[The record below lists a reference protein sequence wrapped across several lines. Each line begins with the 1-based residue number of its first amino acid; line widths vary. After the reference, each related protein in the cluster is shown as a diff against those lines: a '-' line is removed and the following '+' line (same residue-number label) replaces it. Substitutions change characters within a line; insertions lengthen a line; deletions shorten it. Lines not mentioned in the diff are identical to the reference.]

1 MKIVLLL
8 ISLMV
13 LSSGVFAQTKK
24 EMTKEEKKAAR
35 QAKKQKKIDEGRFM
49 MFPIAA
55 PGYTPELGALVA
67 AGGLMSFKTNR
78 HDSLIQ
84 RSSMPFTVAYTTTG
98 AIVAQAILTS
108 FWFKDKLRIN
118 ADLWVK
124 DMPDNYWGVGYE
136 KASEMHQSDTTTA
149 YNRQW
154 WWINP
159 RFLFQVKKNFF
170 VGLNMDYNY
179 TKGTDA
185 APPVAADSIFRYYED
200 KPMNS
205 GLGLILRYDSRDVPV
220 DAWKGVL
227 VDVRGTF
234 YSTALGGDNDYQIWQ
249 IDYRQYATIGQEG
262 QVLAWQIKT
271 RIGVGD
277 VPYGEMS
284 QLGTPFDLRGYMWGR
299 YRDNNMFFFLMEY
312 RHAFIRDDGTRS
324 PHGVVGWLGSGTVF
338 NEDNFSGK
346 TNNLSWLPNFGVG
359 YRWEVQP
366 RMTLRLDFGIGR
378 ESSGI
383 YFNFNQAF

>member
-1 MKIVLLL
+1 MATNGICQ
-8 ISLMV
+8 SN
-13 LSSGVFAQTKK
+13 K

-35 QAKKQKKIDEGRFM
+35 KAKKQKKIDEGRFM

-108 FWFKDKLRIN
+108 YWFKDKLRIN
-118 ADLWVK
+118 ADLWIK

-159 RFLFQVKKNFF
+159 RFLFQVKNNFF
-170 VGLNMDYNY
+170 VGLNVDYNY
-179 TKGTDA
+179 TKGSDA
-185 APPVAADSIFRYYED
+185 APPVEADSVYKYYENR
-200 KPMNS
+200 PMNS

-249 IDYRQYATIGQEG
+249 IDYRQYATVGQEG
-262 QVLAWQIKT
+262 HVLAWQIKT
-271 RIGVGD
+271 RLGVGD

-299 YRDNNMFFFLMEY
+299 YRDNNLFFFLMEY
-312 RHAFIRDDGTRS
+312 RHSFTNADGTRS
-324 PHGVVGWLGSGTVF
+324 PHGVVGWIGSGTVF
-338 NEDNFSGK
+338 NDQDFTGH
-346 TNNLSWLPNFGVG
+346 TNTLSWLPNFGVG

-366 RMTLRLDFGIGR
+366 RMALRLDFGIGR

>member
-1 MKIVLLL
+1 
-8 ISLMV
+8 
-13 LSSGVFAQTKK
+13 
-24 EMTKEEKKAAR
+24 
-35 QAKKQKKIDEGRFM
+35 
-49 MFPIAA
+49 
-55 PGYTPELGALVA
+55 
-67 AGGLMSFKTNR
+67 
-78 HDSLIQ
+78 
-84 RSSMPFTVAYTTTG
+84 
-98 AIVAQAILTS
+98 
-108 FWFKDKLRIN
+108 
-118 ADLWVK
+118 
-124 DMPDNYWGVGYE
+124 
-136 KASEMHQSDTTTA
+136 
-149 YNRQW
+149 
-154 WWINP
+154 
-159 RFLFQVKKNFF
+159 VKKNFF